1 MFALDRDIA
10 QVEPSVFRD
19 VTWVG
24 QLAAKGT
31 ATVNGSTFE
40 ASSVSPLFTDGGV
53 EPGHI
58 VVVGGQSLEVIDV
71 LSETF
76 LEVAMLRE
84 SVDART
90 IAPVDIASSPFHVM
104 TFRPQIEWVHRQ
116 VLAMLGLAPEVV
128 NDGVLLPESS
138 VKNPWEFVRVEVFG
152 ALHMIYAAAGAALA
166 SDHAINQRS
175 AMYKQ
180 LFREERLRVVAQ
192 IDTDGD
198 GQADVL
204 RRMNVGQLVRG

>member
-19 VTWVG
+19 VTWVE
-24 QLAAKGT
+24 QLAARGT
-31 ATVNGSTFE
+31 ATVNGTLLE
-40 ASSVSPLFTDGGV
+40 ASAVTPVFTEGGI
-53 EPGHI
+53 EPGHV

-76 LEVAMLRE
+76 LEVAMLRA
-84 SVDART
+84 SVEAVT
-90 IAPVDIASSPFHVM
+90 IAPVDIASTSFHVM

-116 VLAMLGLAPEVV
+116 VLAMLGLAPAAV
-128 NDGVLLPESS
+128 NDSVLLSETSI
-138 VKNPWEFVRVEVFG
+138 KNPWEFVRVEVFG
-152 ALHMIYAAAGAALA
+152 ALYMIYTAAGAALSA
-166 SDHAINQRS
+166 DHAINQRS

>member
-10 QVEPSVFRD
+10 QIEPSVFRD
-19 VTWVG
+19 ITWVG
-24 QLAAKGT
+24 QLAARGT
-31 ATVNGSTFE
+31 ATVNGTMLE
-40 ASSVSPLFTDGGV
+40 ASAVTPAFTDSGI
-53 EPGHI
+53 ELGHV

-71 LSETF
+71 LSENF

-84 SVDART
+84 GVEAR
-90 IAPVDIASSPFHVM
+90 IIPPVDIVSSPFHVM
-104 TFRPQIEWVHRQ
+104 TFRPQLEWVHRQ
-116 VLAMLGLAPEVV
+116 VLAMLGLAPAAV
-128 NDGVLLPESS
+128 NDGVLLPETSI
-138 VKNPWEFVRVEVFG
+138 KNPWEFVRVEVFG
-152 ALHMIYAAAGAALA
+152 ALHVIYAAAGAALA
-166 SDHAINQRS
+166 ADHAINQRS